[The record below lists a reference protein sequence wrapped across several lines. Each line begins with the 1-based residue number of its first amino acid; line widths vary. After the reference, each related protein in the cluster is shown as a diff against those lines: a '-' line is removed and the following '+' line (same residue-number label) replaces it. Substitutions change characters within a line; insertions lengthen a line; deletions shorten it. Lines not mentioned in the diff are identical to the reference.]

1 MNEKRVGK
9 IAIFS
14 QSVAVS
20 QKRCKIRSRL
30 LWQTNRKLH
39 MQLSVKKLSWRR
51 HDRSWSR
58 FNTIPACDG
67 RSTESIIASYG
78 DTLITDVDIGKSTW
92 QNQLASNVGDDK
104 TVSFIR

>member
-1 MNEKRVGK
+1 M
-9 IAIFS
+9 
-14 QSVAVS
+14 
-20 QKRCKIRSRL
+20 
-30 LWQTNRKLH
+30 
-39 MQLSVKKLSWRR
+39 
-51 HDRSWSR
+51 SR